1 MPGGNRT
8 RGCRTAAQRTNH
20 LTTLHLSMSYAAP
33 SSRKTDDGKPM
44 KIIYT
49 PTVAGVPA
57 AGEAVDHGSDEEDH
71 Q

>member
-1 MPGGNRT
+1 
-8 RGCRTAAQRTNH
+8 
-20 LTTLHLSMSYAAP
+20 MSYAAP